1 LLILFRHSLDTGSPL
16 ETPYKATVTP
26 IHKGGDKASPQKYR
40 PVCLTSH
47 IVKVLE
53 RILRKHIVD
62 HLEQSNLM
70 NKNQHGFRS
79 KHSTL
84 SQLIAFYDQ
93 VINKLDKGST
103 IDAIYID
110 FAKAFDTVDHGIL
123 LHKIRHKAKIAGKIG
138 VWIHNFLSK
147 RVQQVVVNGEL
158 SEEVLVTSGVPQGT
172 VLGPVLFL
180 IMIAD
185 IDNDV
190 ESSHV
195 SMYADDTRIMKQISK
210 ESDEENLKY
219 DLSTIYDWCNE
230 NNMKFNGDKFELIV
244 FTTKRNEFNEKDY
257 KSPDGKKIEEK
268 SNLKDLGIQLSGN
281 LKFTEHIDTV
291 ISKAQKMTGWILRTF
306 NTRDRLPM
314 MTLYKQMVLGIL
326 EYCCPLW
333 SPIDKGSIEKI
344 EKVQQSFT
352 RRIKGLYGEN
362 RPNYWERLKILK
374 IYSLERRRE
383 RYIILYVFK
392 ALSEQVPNPG
402 LSVKRNERLGPTI
415 VYPKKRKESAVPDNI
430 FNRNFM
436 YQGSKLFNALP
447 SEIREKIG
455 TDKIETIKRL
465 LDNFLQKVPDQP
477 SCANLTKI
485 SETNSIVDQV
495 KFIKR

>member
-1 LLILFRHSLDTGSPL
+1 MANILSKQYKSVFSTPKEDKKVNNVGKFFETTEDHFLHDIDITEEEILKTLKGLPNNSSAGPDGIPTRLLKELANDLTKPLLILFRHSLDTGSPL

-291 ISKAQKMTGWILRTF
+291 ISKAQKMTGWILCIF
-306 NTRDRLPM
+306 NTR
-314 MTLYKQMVLGIL
+314 
-326 EYCCPLW
+326 
-333 SPIDKGSIEKI
+333 
-344 EKVQQSFT
+344 
-352 RRIKGLYGEN
+352 
-362 RPNYWERLKILK
+362 
-374 IYSLERRRE
+374 
-383 RYIILYVFK
+383 
-392 ALSEQVPNPG
+392 
-402 LSVKRNERLGPTI
+402 
-415 VYPKKRKESAVPDNI
+415 
-430 FNRNFM
+430 
-436 YQGSKLFNALP
+436 
-447 SEIREKIG
+447 
-455 TDKIETIKRL
+455 
-465 LDNFLQKVPDQP
+465 
-477 SCANLTKI
+477 
-485 SETNSIVDQV
+485 
-495 KFIKR
+495 